1 MAKKDLAKNLSKEA
15 KKVKKKTQKAISNI
29 KKQAKSFQE
38 KESFMEDLLVKNY
51 KEITSKKK
59 NK

>member
-15 KKVKKKTQKAISNI
+15 KKVKKKTQKALSNI
-29 KKQAKSFQE
+29 KKQAKSFQD

-59 NK
+59 TK